1 VSIEIVMSRRLTSG
15 HSKTSVVDVAL
26 VAADPA
32 TTSAERKTRGAFF
45 TPPAIA
51 EYLARWAIA
60 GNVGARVLDPTC
72 GDGVFL
78 MAAGHQLLGLGAV
91 PDDLDP
97 LVTGVDI
104 HEGSLIASDDN
115 LAEEGM
121 TANLIAS
128 DFFRLSPPGSMF
140 PSLAEPFDAVIGNPP
155 FVRYQQHVGEAR
167 RISVQAALAQ
177 GVRLSG
183 LASSWAALLVHAG
196 GFVAPGGRLA
206 MVLPAEL
213 LSVGYAEPVRRWLH
227 QRFASV
233 KLVVFERLQFADALE
248 NVVLLLA
255 QGSGGCDAFSLY
267 YVTDADDLLGIQ
279 PFEEWAVRI
288 EDSGKWTDLFLSNQR
303 RRLYRRTVDQHF
315 VRLGDYGSPELGTV
329 TGANAYFTM
338 NEATRKEFDLRPG
351 KDVIPTSPP
360 GTRHFQGVSFTRGDW
375 ERLRDAGDRVWMLH
389 PESEDAT
396 PGLVRYLAL
405 GTEQGVPLAYKCTVR
420 ANWWR
425 PPAVSA
431 PDLFFTYMSHRYPRL
446 ITNRAG
452 VTFVNS
458 MHGVRLRAD
467 HPSRALARE
476 ALPLI
481 AFNSVT
487 MLGAETGGRS
497 YGGGILKME
506 PSEASGLPMP
516 NPDLLAGA
524 WAILRPERPKLDRQL
539 REGRWTNVVA
549 RVDEVLLRDAA
560 GMSADDVREVHN
572 AAQELR
578 ARRLVRSTR
587 QDGEASEGDRPTT

>member
-1 VSIEIVMSRRLTSG
+1 VADPVLVAVDPATVSIE
-15 HSKTSVVDVAL
+15 
-26 VAADPA
+26 
-32 TTSAERKTRGAFF
+32 RKARGAFF

-60 GNVGARVLDPTC
+60 GNVKARVLDPTC

-78 MAAGHQLLGLGAV
+78 LAAGQQLVGLDAL
-91 PDDLDP
+91 PDDLDR

-104 HEGSLIASDDN
+104 HDASLVTADAN
-115 LAEEGM
+115 LAEEGL

-128 DFFRLSPPGSMF
+128 DFFRLAPTGGIF
-140 PSLAEPFDAVIGNPP
+140 PSFPEPFDAVIGNPP
-155 FVRYQQHVGEAR
+155 FVRYQHHIGEAR
-167 RISVQAALAQ
+167 RISAQAALAQ

-196 GFVAPGGRLA
+196 GFVAPNGRLA

-288 EDSGKWTDLFLSNQR
+288 EDSGKWTDLFLTNQR
-303 RRLYRRTVDQHF
+303 RRLYRSTVDQHF

-329 TGANAYFTM
+329 TGANPYFTLA
-338 NEATRKEFDLRPG
+338 EATRKEFELRPG
-351 KDVIPTSPP
+351 QDVIPMSPP
-360 GTRHFQGVSFTRGDW
+360 GTRHFKGMSFTRGDW
-375 ERLRDAGDRVWMLH
+375 ERLRDAGERVWMLR
-389 PESEDAT
+389 PEAEDAT
-396 PGLVRYLAL
+396 PGLTRYLAL
-405 GTEQGVPLAYKCTVR
+405 GLAQGVPLGYKCTVR
-420 ANWWR
+420 AQWWR
-425 PPAVSA
+425 PPAVEP

-458 MHGVRLRAD
+458 MHGVRLREDAN
-467 HPSRALARE
+467 RAIARE
-476 ALPLI
+476 ALPLL

-497 YGGGILKME
+497 YGGGLLKME

-516 NPDLLAGA
+516 KPELLAIAG
-524 WAILRPERPKLDRQL
+524 AILRPERAKLDRQL

-560 GMSADDVREVHN
+560 GMSAADVKEVHN

-578 ARRLVRSTR
+578 ARRLARSSR
-587 QDGEASEGDRPTT
+587 ENGGASEGDGPAA